1 MKKILLPLILA
12 FSAVCFSQS
21 IVVNDP
27 AAPQTSFTA
36 EELITNVLIGGGS
49 CVQANMTFL
58 QENPGGVTNIN
69 DRSWGYFNAAGTTF
83 PFAEGIILSTGHAV
97 DAEGPNNAS
106 GTTGTGAGW
115 LGDNDLKIIL
125 DNQSGDNV
133 GTNNATVFQFTFVP
147 VIPNVSFDFIF
158 ASEEYE
164 DDFECDSQFRDGFA
178 FLLRGPGIP
187 DDSGTPYGGTNIAA
201 VPGSMNVP
209 VSTLSIHAD
218 TFMCGTEIPDVNFFP
233 QFYVSNSGANNLNE
247 ISFDGYTTSLTAQ
260 ATLTPGQTYELKMV
274 IADRGDSSFDSAVF
288 FRAGSFD
295 IGSVDLGL
303 DLTASDGTAR
313 CIGESY
319 TIVPNITA
327 PPGTTY
333 EWQYEN
339 PLGSGIFV
347 PFVPAETSPNLTV
360 TTTGRYKL
368 IVDFA
373 GVCTS
378 EGDVYIEFVP
388 PPVVNPMPDPLVVCD
403 DDNNGLAMFTLH
415 DADMDITMGD
425 PNLVVRYFGT
435 ELNAINAIDELF
447 DPYTNDDPYM
457 DEVWARVESNMSAC
471 FEVVKLDLEVRNT
484 PDIVVPSAPLR
495 ECDYNNP
502 GDGFETFDLTE
513 VEMEVLGGLDP
524 THYDIYYYEQEMDAV
539 AAGDSALAMPPGD
552 FSMAIGTPGAYQNVV
567 AFNQTVYV
575 LVVGNSGSVDPGTM
589 PPSTGESCYSI
600 VPLDLIVDP
609 LPVVV
614 QAAPYE
620 LCDDEVGGSTPTDQL
635 STFDLTSR
643 VGEITGGNL
652 NYQVLWFETLADEA
666 SDTPIATPG
675 AYQNRTI
682 APATQPTPQTI
693 IARVTNQ
700 FGCKRLTTLTLV
712 VLPNPS
718 ALTPTPLEVCDDPSN
733 DGFADFTLT
742 DKDLEIA
749 NGETD
754 VTVLY
759 YQTQAEAEAGI
770 AGTELMIPYTNDD
783 PFTDVVWAR
792 VTRIVTPPSTSPA
805 CYSVVALD
813 LIVNLQPDAP
823 VSGFGDLI
831 SCDTTGGGSAVFN
844 LEDNTPFVTGGT
856 QLPPDYTVSYHTS
869 FADADGGINAII
881 NTTAYTSAGE
891 TIWVRLQ
898 ENATGCGRISSFD
911 LIVGVFPLINAPSD
925 KAECDDQA
933 SGSDTDGVTLFD
945 LTAYNTEITGFNPD
959 LTVFY
964 YETPADQ
971 AAGTAISPAT
981 SYANTSTPQTLY
993 VSVFNSTGCE
1003 ARTTLTISVL
1013 PVPVAVDPTPLVV
1026 CDDDN
1031 DGIALFDLTSKDGE
1045 ITSAMGATVTY
1056 HESESDANNG
1066 VFPILSPYQNIVA
1079 NVQPVWARVAFTEA
1093 PNTSGCYTVVTFD
1106 LIVNPSPLVPN
1117 SLPSLVACDQG
1128 TTSVFDLT
1136 VYESTLLDLQPVT
1149 DPPVSYSFSY
1159 HTSLANAMAGTPM
1172 ITTPTMYTNTVNP
1185 QTIWIRLES
1194 GGNGCFAIVSF
1205 MLQVNTGPLANAPTP
1220 LSQCDD
1226 LGEPN
1231 DGFTIFDLTSKSD
1244 EITGGAAGVEAYYY
1258 ESQQDA
1264 LDDENRIVPATS
1276 YPNTSNPQTVY
1287 VRVFDT
1293 NTECESFTSLQLRVV
1308 PNPQPN
1314 TPEPIEKCD
1323 YTDAGDEK
1331 ELFDLTIREG
1341 QISTNPNVV
1350 FSYHESYQ
1358 QAVDNDPIAGDITM
1372 YENLENPQTIY
1383 VRVTNNASVEGCFE
1397 IVELVLVVNALPDA
1411 TAQISDLVAC
1421 EVDNDGFAFFNL
1433 TDRID
1438 EILNGQDPLIHQV
1451 SFYETPGDAAAGIN
1465 PIGDVTNYQNDG
1477 SVSPPGQPI
1486 YVGILNTQT
1495 TCYIASE
1502 QDVDGN
1508 YSLTFNLQ
1516 VLEGVIANPITE
1528 PYVLCDQEGPNDG
1541 YTVFDLPLIG
1551 LEVLDGQP
1559 YDVDFYES
1567 LEQAQLGDTSN
1578 ALPDAYTNIINP
1590 QVIYARVTHPETGC
1604 FDITDVTLKVEQ
1616 LPLVVLDETYR
1627 LCVDAN
1633 GNPIDAEEGGASPP
1647 VIDTGLDATLFSFEW
1662 QLDGVTLLGQ
1672 NAPSIIA
1679 LEGGVYTVIV
1689 TENAT
1694 GCSMEVSTT
1703 VIVSSPPITYSAEV
1717 TSGAF
1722 AGSHTIEVMV
1732 TGEGDYV
1739 FQLDNGAFQGEAIFT
1754 DVDPGVHVVTI
1765 KDANGCGSV
1774 SLEVSIID
1782 YPRFVTPNQD
1792 GYHDTWNIIGIA
1804 GGDPTAKIYIFDRF
1818 GKLLKQIS
1826 PQGPGWDGTY
1836 NGNPLPSSDYWFVVE
1851 YKENDTQKEFKGHFT
1866 LKR

>member
-1 MKKILLPLILA
+1 
-12 FSAVCFSQS
+12 
-21 IVVNDP
+21 
-27 AAPQTSFTA
+27 
-36 EELITNVLIGGGS
+36 
-49 CVQANMTFL
+49 
-58 QENPGGVTNIN
+58 
-69 DRSWGYFNAAGTTF
+69 
-83 PFAEGIILSTGHAV
+83 
-97 DAEGPNNAS
+97 
-106 GTTGTGAGW
+106 
-115 LGDNDLKIIL
+115 
-125 DNQSGDNV
+125 
-133 GTNNATVFQFTFVP
+133 
-147 VIPNVSFDFIF
+147 
-158 ASEEYE
+158 
-164 DDFECDSQFRDGFA
+164 
-178 FLLRGPGIP
+178 
-187 DDSGTPYGGTNIAA
+187 
-201 VPGSMNVP
+201 
-209 VSTLSIHAD
+209 
-218 TFMCGTEIPDVNFFP
+218 
-233 QFYVSNSGANNLNE
+233 
-247 ISFDGYTTSLTAQ
+247 
-260 ATLTPGQTYELKMV
+260 
-274 IADRGDSSFDSAVF
+274 
-288 FRAGSFD
+288 
-295 IGSVDLGL
+295 
-303 DLTASDGTAR
+303 
-313 CIGESY
+313 
-319 TIVPNITA
+319 
-327 PPGTTY
+327 
-333 EWQYEN
+333 
-339 PLGSGIFV
+339 
-347 PFVPAETSPNLTV
+347 
-360 TTTGRYKL
+360 
-368 IVDFA
+368 
-373 GVCTS
+373 
-378 EGDVYIEFVP
+378 
-388 PPVVNPMPDPLVVCD
+388 
-403 DDNNGLAMFTLH
+403 
-415 DADMDITMGD
+415 
-425 PNLVVRYFGT
+425 
-435 ELNAINAIDELF
+435 
-447 DPYTNDDPYM
+447 
-457 DEVWARVESNMSAC
+457 
-471 FEVVKLDLEVRNT
+471 
-484 PDIVVPSAPLR
+484 SAPLR

-513 VEMEVLGGLDP
+513 VEPEVLNGLDP
-524 THYDIYYYEQEMDAV
+524 ANYDIYYYEQEVDAI
-539 AAGDSALAMPPGD
+539 AAGDSVLAMPPGD

-567 AFNQTVYV
+567 AFSQTVYV
-575 LVVGNSGSVDPGTM
+575 LVVGNAGSVDPGTT
-589 PPSTGESCYSI
+589 PASTGESCYSI
-600 VPLDLIVDP
+600 VALDLIVDP

-643 VGEITGGNL
+643 IGEITGGNL
-652 NYQVLWFETLADEA
+652 NYQVMWFETLADEA

-712 VLPNPS
+712 VLANPS
-718 ALTPTPLEVCDDPSN
+718 SATPTPLEVCDDNN

-759 YQTQAEAEAGI
+759 YQTQAEAEAGVS
-770 AGTELMIPYTNDD
+770 GTELLSPYTNDD

-813 LIVNLQPDAP
+813 LIVNLLPDAP

-856 QLPPDYTVSYHTS
+856 QLPPDYSVSYHTS

-881 NTTAYTSAGE
+881 NTTAYTSGGE

-911 LIVGVFPLINAPSD
+911 LIVGVYPLINDPAD
-925 KAECDDQA
+925 KAVCDDQA

-945 LTAYNTEITGFNPD
+945 LTSYNSEITGFNPD

-981 SYANTSTPQTLY
+981 SYANTATPQTLY

-1013 PVPVAVDPTPLVV
+1013 PVPVAADPTPLVV

-1031 DGIALFDLTSKDGE
+1031 DGIALFDLTSKDAE

-1056 HESESDANNG
+1056 HESQSDANNG
-1066 VFPILSPYQNIVA
+1066 VFPISSPYQNIVA
-1079 NVQPVWARVAFTEA
+1079 NVQPVWARVAFTQA

-1136 VYESTLLDLQPVT
+1136 VYEPTLLDLQPVS

-1159 HTSLANAMAGTPM
+1159 HTSLANATAGTPM

-1185 QTIWIRLES
+1185 QTIWVRLES

-1205 MLQVNTGPLANAPTP
+1205 TLQVNTGPLANAPTP
-1220 LSQCDD
+1220 LSECDD

-1231 DGFTIFDLTSKSD
+1231 DGVTLFDLTAKSD

-1258 ESQQDA
+1258 ESQQNA
-1264 LDDENRIVPATS
+1264 LDDENRIVPATA
-1276 YPNTSNPQTVY
+1276 YANTSNPQTVY

-1293 NTECESFTSLQLRVV
+1293 NTECENFTSLELRVV

-1314 TPEPIEKCD
+1314 TPDPIEKCD

-1331 ELFDLTIREG
+1331 EFFDLTIREG

-1383 VRVTNNASVEGCFE
+1383 VRVTNNASVEACFE
-1397 IVELVLVVNALPDA
+1397 IVELLLVVNALPDA
-1411 TAQISDLVAC
+1411 TAQISDLVVC
-1421 EVDNDGFAFFNL
+1421 EVDNDGFAFFDL

-1451 SFYETPGDAAAGIN
+1451 SFYETPGDAASGSN

-1502 QDVDGN
+1502 QDAEGN

-1516 VLEGVIANPITE
+1516 VLEGVIANALSE

-1541 YTVFDLPLIG
+1541 YTVFDLSLIG
-1551 LEVLDGQP
+1551 LEVLGGQP

-1567 LEQAQLGDTSN
+1567 LEQAQLGDTAN

-1604 FDITDVTLKVEQ
+1604 FDITEVTLKVEQ

-1647 VIDTGLDATLFSFEW
+1647 VIDTGLEATLYSFEW

-1672 NAPSIIA
+1672 NGPSIIA

-1694 GCSMEVSTT
+1694 GCSMEVTTT

-1722 AGSHTIEVMV
+1722 ASSHTIDVMV
-1732 TGEGDYV
+1732 TGDGDYV
-1739 FQLDNGAFQGEAIFT
+1739 FQLDNGPFQEESTFT

-1851 YKENDTQKEFKGHFT
+1851 YKENETQKEFKGHFT